1 MIWYYIILYYIIL
14 YFIIVYYS
22 IYAIYIEGV
31 LYICLYTLY
40 NNVSICSC
48 TPIHAYWY
56 VYTWTFAYLIVQV
69 HEGENE
75 ITEWKTRYGPRA
87 FCIILKRHPSLY
99 VLYMYVWLCVM
110 TFIHNHARKSVLH
123 DHWVFFGTIGHCSSH
138 LLLVK
143 DWLTPFTSSFRLAHS
158 DFFYGMRLVEPP
170 WFRHFGRLD

>member
-1 MIWYYIILYYIIL
+1 ML

-22 IYAIYIEGV
+22 IYVIYIYIYGV
-31 LYICLYTLY
+31 LYIYIYMFIYIILY

-48 TPIHAYWY
+48 TPIHACWY

-99 VLYMYVWLCVM
+99 VLKKSKYDYVWWHSYTTMQGNLCYMIIEFFLVLPSGKH
-110 TFIHNHARKSVLH
+110 TKSYWKWPFIV
-123 DHWVFFGTIGHCSSH
+123 
-138 LLLVK
+138 
-143 DWLTPFTSSFRLAHS
+143 SFPIKMVIFHS
-158 DFFYGMRLVEPP
+158 FLYVYQRV
-170 WFRHFGRLD
+170 